1 MTGKIKKY
9 ILLVI
14 IVFALAGLVIVYKT
28 WNKPHQNIE
37 NAVAIKITAAAL
49 YNGFANNNAKTQ
61 PNFINKV
68 IAVEGEVREVLR
80 NEQHQQ
86 VILLKTS
93 IAGGSVN
100 CTMEK
105 NANNIKP
112 GSIVLIKGICS
123 GFINGD
129 SAMNLPG
136 DVFLIRC
143 YPSE

>member
-61 PNFINKV
+61 PTFINQV
-68 IAVEGEVREVLR
+68 IAVEGEVREV
-80 NEQHQQ
+80 
-86 VILLKTS
+86 
-93 IAGGSVN
+93 
-100 CTMEK
+100 
-105 NANNIKP
+105 
-112 GSIVLIKGICS
+112 
-123 GFINGD
+123 
-129 SAMNLPG
+129 
-136 DVFLIRC
+136 
-143 YPSE
+143 